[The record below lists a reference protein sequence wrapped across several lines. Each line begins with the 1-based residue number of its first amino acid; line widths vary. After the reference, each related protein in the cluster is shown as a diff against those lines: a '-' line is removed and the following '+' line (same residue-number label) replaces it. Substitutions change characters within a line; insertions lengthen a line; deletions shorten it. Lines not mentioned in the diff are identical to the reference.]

1 MHPRNLVR
9 TFDRL
14 IKKAEVKKISIHG
27 LRYTNATLLMKQ
39 GINPKIVSERL
50 GHANVGIT
58 LDIYSH
64 TDLDMQIETVR
75 KLEKMLD

>member
-1 MHPRNLVR
+1 
-9 TFDRL
+9 
-14 IKKAEVKKISIHG
+14 
-27 LRYTNATLLMKQ
+27 MKQ

-64 TDLDMQIETVR
+64 IDLDMQIETVN
-75 KLEKMLD
+75 KLEKMLG